1 MQSTAAS
8 APEPKTSLE
17 NPESVAPSESAEHK
31 RSAASSFTPAP
42 VWIIIIITII
52 IVPPTATK
60 PLMVLLTPVGS
71 NIRPGSF
78 CKTHGSVH
86 TSQPNH
92 RFREHDGG
100 SKSWIRHSPLP
111 TTTLCPFAEFTLQLS
126 AVTPWVWA
134 QSKAAVRTAADS
146 NSVKNTH
153 IYQNLSSPSCSWQRS
168 TSNNDNIK

>member
-1 MQSTAAS
+1 MTSQRKCTSFYRMQSTAAS

-31 RSAASSFTPAP
+31 RSAASSFTRVP

-71 NIRPGSF
+71 NIRPSSF
-78 CKTHGSVH
+78 CKTRGSVH

-111 TTTLCPFAEFTLQLS
+111 TMTLSVSRVHS
-126 AVTPWVWA
+126 AVVSSHTL
-134 QSKAAVRTAADS
+134 SL
-146 NSVKNTH
+146 NSVK
-153 IYQNLSSPSCSWQRS
+153 SCGENRGRQQQR
-168 TSNNDNIK
+168 